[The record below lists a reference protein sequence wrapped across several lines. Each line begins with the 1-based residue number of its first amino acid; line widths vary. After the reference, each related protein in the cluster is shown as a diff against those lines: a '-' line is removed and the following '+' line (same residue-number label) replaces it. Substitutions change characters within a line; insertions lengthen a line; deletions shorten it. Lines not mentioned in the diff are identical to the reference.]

1 MRKWFIFLFILTL
14 LLPTPVRAQD
24 AVTLKS
30 LNIQLWSELDQPSML
45 TILEFEVADTVQ
57 LPVTI
62 DIPIPNEAN
71 ITAVAFGPEDN
82 LLLANYQNKPAE
94 NPNWQIVSIFV
105 SDRASYR
112 VEYYL
117 PLKREGNK
125 RTFNFQWT
133 GPYSVDDFNIDVRVP
148 QDSTDL
154 KTTPAIPFVQEQP
167 FLSGGAMTNG
177 LQEGQAYELRLTYV
191 RESEKT
197 ITTPAS
203 SQVEPLEP
211 VDENTDGRATL
222 DNLPL
227 ILGGF
232 GVVLIIIALIF
243 YLRSQ
248 SAVPQTS
255 KLRKRIRQPQQAG
268 TQTYCHECG
277 ARAHEGDRFCR
288 TCGSKLRV
296 N

>member
-1 MRKWFIFLFILTL
+1 MRKWFVFLFMLTL

-24 AVTLKS
+24 AATLKS
-30 LNIQLWSELDQPSML
+30 LNVQLWSEFDQPSML
-45 TILEFEVADTVQ
+45 AILEFEVADDIQ
-57 LPVTI
+57 LPATI

-71 ITAVAFGPEDN
+71 ITAVAFGPDDN

-94 NPNWQIVSIFV
+94 SPNWQIVSIFV

-167 FLSGGAMTNG
+167 FLSGGSMTNG
-177 LQEGQAYELRLTYV
+177 LQEGQTYELRITYF
-191 RESEKT
+191 RESENT

-222 DNLPL
+222 NNLPIILGSFGAVL
-227 ILGGF
+227 IL
-232 GVVLIIIALIF
+232 IALTF
-243 YLRSQ
+243 YLRGRSI
-248 SAVPQTS
+248 VPQTS
-255 KLRKRIRQPQQAG
+255 KPRKRSRPQEAG

-277 ARAHEGDRFCR
+277 TRAHEGDRFCR
-288 TCGSKLRV
+288 TCGSKLRA

>member
-1 MRKWFIFLFILTL
+1 MRKWFVFLFILTL
-14 LLPTPVRAQD
+14 LLPTPARAQD
-24 AVTLKS
+24 AVALRS

-45 TILEFEVADTVQ
+45 TILEFEVADNVQ

-62 DIPIPNEAN
+62 DIPVPNDAN

-94 NPNWQIVSIFV
+94 NPTWQIVSIFV
-105 SDRASYR
+105 SERAPYR

-117 PLKREGNK
+117 PLERDGNK
-125 RTFNFQWT
+125 RSFNFQWT

-154 KTTPAIPFVQEQP
+154 KTTPAILFVQEQP

-177 LQEGQAYELRLTYV
+177 LQEGQAYELQITYS
-191 RESEKT
+191 RKNEKT

-222 DNLPL
+222 NNLPI

-232 GVVLIIIALIF
+232 GVVLILFALTF
-243 YLRSQ
+243 YLRGRSIT
-248 SAVPQTS
+248 PQTS
-255 KLRKRIRQPQQAG
+255 KPRKRNRPQETG

-277 ARAHEGDRFCR
+277 TRAHEGDRFCR
-288 TCGSKLRV
+288 TCGSKLRA